1 MKLDAKLR
9 RYARMK
15 RDLAA
20 LEREIKQDAAAEARS
35 QGLLMLPRMEVLL
48 RRVAA

>member
-20 LEREIKQDAAAEARS
+20 LEREIKQDAAAEARA

>member
-15 RDLAA
+15 RELAA
-20 LEREIKQDAAAEARS
+20 LEREIKLEAAAEARA

-48 RRVAA
+48 RRIAA